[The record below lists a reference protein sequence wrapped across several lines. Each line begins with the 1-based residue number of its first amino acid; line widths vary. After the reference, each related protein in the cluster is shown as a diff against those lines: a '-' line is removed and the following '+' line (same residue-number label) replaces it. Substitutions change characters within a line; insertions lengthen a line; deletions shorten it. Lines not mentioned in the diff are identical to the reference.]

1 MGWGRIWAELCDG
14 GRREGWLAAI
24 RNVDVSRQPVD
35 FGLQRAEESS

>member
-1 MGWGRIWAELCDG
+1 MGWNSATA
-14 GRREGWLAAI
+14 GRREGWLADI